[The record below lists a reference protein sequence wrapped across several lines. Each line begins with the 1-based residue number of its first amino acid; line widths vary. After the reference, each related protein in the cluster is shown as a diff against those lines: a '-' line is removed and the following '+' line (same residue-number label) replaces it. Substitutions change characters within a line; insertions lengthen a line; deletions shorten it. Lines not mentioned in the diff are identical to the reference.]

1 MPKIDQND
9 PRLTAYALDEMSP
22 AERAAFEPLLRDDPA
37 ARALVD
43 DLGRIADLLADA
55 LAAEP
60 LPARTVVL
68 PAARRPH
75 WLRRLVAD
83 SWTLWVPLGA
93 VACFAL
99 FFWRVYLPGLDT
111 QQPAAPVVATGPSGV
126 PPGYTAVEVATTTGE
141 GSAVGGDTAAP
152 RSPLPS
158 APTGLTAASTI
169 VKTGHFLTARENPSS
184 QFAVNVG
191 TAAYADVR
199 RSLEAGERPP
209 TTLVRIEELVN
220 AFPYRYPRP
229 AGADALALATEMHS
243 APWAKDHLLVRIAL
257 QGRDT
262 PAPATT
268 AATAPTGATPPAPA
282 GDRPSHAARELLAA
296 DAAAAIRSL
305 AARDVKVQVDFNPE
319 KVLAYRLIGYENRLI
334 KSGDAEP
341 SSDNNLAAGRAI
353 TALYEVIPLP
363 PPAAAPRTVAAQP
376 VPPPTPDPSDTAAWL
391 TVKLRYADPAT
402 ARSRSVIVPL
412 HAAVAADTPPASPD
426 FQFAAAVAGFGLI
439 LQNNPNRGTASWDM
453 VEELAQAGLADDTT
467 GRRKEFVSLVKK
479 ARVVAPAETTAP
491 AITPAPTEPVA
502 TP

>member
-1 MPKIDQND
+1 
-9 PRLTAYALDEMSP
+9 
-22 AERAAFEPLLRDDPA
+22 
-37 ARALVD
+37 
-43 DLGRIADLLADA
+43 
-55 LAAEP
+55 
-60 LPARTVVL
+60 
-68 PAARRPH
+68 
-75 WLRRLVAD
+75 
-83 SWTLWVPLGA
+83 
-93 VACFAL
+93 
-99 FFWRVYLPGLDT
+99 
-111 QQPAAPVVATGPSGV
+111 
-126 PPGYTAVEVATTTGE
+126 
-141 GSAVGGDTAAP
+141 
-152 RSPLPS
+152 
-158 APTGLTAASTI
+158 
-169 VKTGHFLTARENPSS
+169 
-184 QFAVNVG
+184 
-191 TAAYADVR
+191 
-199 RSLEAGERPP
+199 
-209 TTLVRIEELVN
+209 VRIEELVN

-229 AGADALALATEMHS
+229 AGADALALDTEMHS

-262 PAPATT
+262 PVAGSTTT
-268 AATAPTGATPPAPA
+268 AATAPTGAATAPA
-282 GDRPSHAARELLAA
+282 GDRPLHVARELLAA

-341 SSDNNLAAGRAI
+341 ASDNNLAAGRAI

-363 PPAAAPRTVAAQP
+363 PPVAPRPAVAAQP
-376 VPPPTPDPSDTAAWL
+376 APPPTPDPSDTAAWL

-479 ARVVAPAETTAP
+479 ARVVAPAEAAQP
-491 AITPAPTEPVA
+491 AATPAPGEPVA